1 MKDTKGKKGA
11 PLLVKST
18 VKDKT
23 RKVEEKDIKKRKG
36 ALKEAKVKKPKLSKK
51 AAKAAK
57 DPNAPK
63 RPATAFFLFLNEF
76 RKTFKE
82 DHPDVKG
89 VTMVGKA
96 GGERWKDMSDAE
108 KAPYINKASQ
118 KKSEYVKTLAAY
130 KQKQEDDD
138 EDGAE
143 ESDKSKSEINDDED
157 DEDEDEDLED

>member
-1 MKDTKGKKGA
+1 MNSKKGA
-11 PLLVKST
+11 ARDAKSM
-18 VKDKT
+18 VNDKT

-36 ALKEAKVKKPKLSKK
+36 ALKEAKAKKPRGSKK

-63 RPATAFFLFLNEF
+63 RPPTAFFLFLNEF

-82 DHPDVKG
+82 EHPDVKG

-96 GGERWKDMSDAE
+96 GGEKWKEMTDAE
-108 KAPYINKASQ
+108 KLPYINKATQ
-118 KKSEYVKTLAAY
+118 KKTEYVKTLAAY

>member
-1 MKDTKGKKGA
+1 MNSKKGA
-11 PLLVKST
+11 ARDAKSM
-18 VKDKT
+18 VNDKT

-36 ALKEAKVKKPKLSKK
+36 ALKEAKAKKPRGSKK

-63 RPATAFFLFLNEF
+63 RPPTAFFLFLNEF
-76 RKTFKE
+76 RKSFKE
-82 DHPDVKG
+82 EHPDVKG

-96 GGERWKDMSDAE
+96 GGEKWKDMTDAE
-108 KAPYINKASQ
+108 KLPYINKATQ
-118 KKSEYVKTLAAY
+118 KKTEYVKTLAAY
-130 KQKQEDDD
+130 KKKQEDND
-138 EDGAE
+138 EDDATAE